1 MHREYHPADMHHLR
15 AHAFGD
21 GGPRHHDELDHVAH
35 HHDER
40 SLYTL
45 TTILGLLIGG
55 DLVFGWLGW
64 EAFRAP
70 LGISLAWVAAILGA
84 GRIVYG
90 AVEALAQGRIGA
102 DIALAQACLAAII
115 IGQPFVAAEVVF
127 IALVGEVLEAVTF
140 SRTQKE
146 IHRLL
151 DQTPRLARVRR
162 DGGEVEVP
170 VAQVVPGDVVLV
182 RAGERVPVD
191 GPVLVGR
198 SSVDQSA
205 LTGESMAVDKGVGDP
220 VFTGTVN
227 QFGLLEVRAEKVG
240 HESTLGQV
248 LRMVAEAQHRKAP
261 LEREADRYARYFLPV
276 VEVVAGL
283 TVAAGYLLKWP
294 DTWSRAVAVLVV
306 ACPCAL
312 ILATPAAVLAAM
324 AWLARHGILIKGG
337 AALERLAGCD
347 TFSFDK
353 TGTLTLGRPE
363 LAGIRPLG
371 DRTEDEILALASIAE
386 GSSKHPLATLVSKT
400 ASDRGVSALTPFE
413 VEATPGSG
421 ISARYRLDGEPED
434 SNGHRVLVGN
444 RRLMEESDVALGA
457 AEAALAEVDSK
468 GETPLIVAVDGE
480 VVGLIAARDSVR
492 REAHDVVHDLKHLG
506 ITEVAVLTGDRGAA
520 ARAVAQRVHIKG
532 VEAELLPAGKA
543 AWIDGRQKAGRRV
556 AMVGDGINDAPALAK
571 ADVGIALGAM
581 GSDLAAEAGD
591 LVVLGEPLA
600 NLPDL
605 VKLSRATVAIIRQNI
620 LIFAFGLNAVAMASA
635 ALGILGPI
643 PAAILHQ
650 AGSFLVLLNS
660 MRLLWF
666 GDWRSTALVR
676 GIRRLGQ
683 AIQGLDDRLDPGLA
697 FDRLL
702 ARWRLFVA
710 VGLAA
715 LLATYATRGWSA
727 IGAGEV
733 GLLRRFGRFAG
744 VLEPGLHLRLPP
756 PFEAITRLAPGR
768 VRSVEVGFRSEAP
781 GSAGSVGWESSHERG
796 NAARADDEALLITGD
811 GQLVEVAATAEYRL
825 DPSHEALRNVA
836 FGTLDPEAALRPLAE
851 STIRSIVGRRG
862 LDDLLT
868 KGRLEAEAASKATL
882 QGRVDASKLG
892 LVITAVSFQD
902 VHPPLPVVDA
912 YRDVSRA
919 ESDRLRK
926 VAEGTT
932 YRATR
937 LATAESLAVATIEK
951 AEADRNTRT
960 TRASGD
966 SDAFLARLRARGRAP
981 ALTDH
986 RLYSEAI
993 TSAFAG
999 KDKVVLEPSSS
1010 RRQLFLPEL
1019 PGGLVPALMNA
1030 RITSNPEARDPLPG
1044 PPPGGDGV
1052 GNTPLSP
1059 ENHPR

>member
-1 MHREYHPADMHHLR
+1 MHHLR

-21 GGPRHHDELDHVAH
+21 GDGHHSHDHDAAGHRQHHD
-35 HHDER
+35 HHDNR
-40 SLYTL
+40 SLYAL
-45 TTILGLLIGG
+45 TAILGVLIGA
-55 DLVFGWLGW
+55 DVVFGGLGW
-64 EAFRAP
+64 DSFRSP
-70 LGISLAWVAAILGA
+70 WGVSIAWVAAILGA

-90 AVEALAQGRIGA
+90 AIEALAEGRIGA

-140 SRTQKE
+140 ARTQRE

-151 DQTPRLARVRR
+151 DQTPRSARVRR
-162 DGGEVEVP
+162 PEGEIEIP
-170 VAQVVPGDVVLV
+170 VAQVVVGDVVLV

-191 GPVLVGR
+191 GPVLAGR

-205 LTGESMAVDKGVGDP
+205 LTGESMPIDKGVGDP

-261 LEREADRYARYFLPV
+261 LERAADRYARYFLPV
-276 VEVVAGL
+276 VEVVAVL
-283 TVAAGYLLKWP
+283 TVVAGYLLKWP

-337 AALERLAGCD
+337 AALERLAACD
-347 TFSFDK
+347 TFAFDK
-353 TGTLTLGRPE
+353 TGTLTQGKPE
-363 LAGIRPLG
+363 LAGIVPLG
-371 DRTEDEILALASIAE
+371 GRSEDEVLALASIAE
-386 GSSKHPLATLVSKT
+386 GNSKHPLAALVAK
-400 ASDRGVSALTPFE
+400 AAADRGLSIPRSFE

-421 ISARYRLDGEPED
+421 VSARFRLEGEPDD
-434 SNGHRVLVGN
+434 STGHRVLVGN
-444 RRLMEESDVALGA
+444 RRLMVESGVSLEVA
-457 AEAALAEVDSK
+457 ESALEGLDAR
-468 GETPLIVAVDGE
+468 GETPLIVGVDGE
-480 VVGLIAARDSVR
+480 VVGLIAARDAVR

-506 ITEVAVLTGDRGAA
+506 ISEVAVLTGDRGSA
-520 ARAVAQRVHIKG
+520 ARAVAKRVHIKD
-532 VEAELLPAGKA
+532 VEAELLPSDKA
-543 AWIDGRQKAGRRV
+543 AWVEARQKAGRRV
-556 AMVGDGINDAPALAK
+556 AMVGDGINDAPALAR
-571 ADVGIALGAM
+571 ANVGIALGAM

-620 LIFAFGLNAVAMASA
+620 LIFAFGLNAVAMGSA

-666 GDWRSTALVR
+666 GDWRAIGPIR
-676 GIRRLGQ
+676 GLRAIGQ
-683 AIQGLDDRLDPGLA
+683 AIHRFDDRVDPGFL

-702 ARWRLFVA
+702 SRWRVFVA
-710 VGLAA
+710 VGLVG
-715 LLATYATRGWSA
+715 LLGTYATWGWSA
-727 IGAGEV
+727 IGPGEV
-733 GLLRRFGRFAG
+733 GMLKRFGRFEG

-756 PFEAITRLAPGR
+756 PFESITRLAPGR
-768 VRSVEVGFRSEAP
+768 VRSVEVGFRSELP
-781 GSAGSVGWESSHERG
+781 GTGGSVGWESSHERG

-811 GQLVEVAATAEYRL
+811 GQLVEVAASAEYRL
-825 DPSHEALRNVA
+825 DPDPESLRNLA
-836 FGTLDPEAALRPLAE
+836 FHTFDPESALRPLAE
-851 STIRSIVGRRG
+851 SSIRSIVGRRG
-862 LDDLLT
+862 LDELLT
-868 KGRLEAEAASKATL
+868 KGRAEAEQASKASL
-882 QGRVDASKLG
+882 QERVDASKLG
-892 LVITAVSFQD
+892 LIITGVSFQD

-926 VAEGTT
+926 VADGQTF
-932 YRATR
+932 RSSR
-937 LATAESLAVATIEK
+937 LTTAEGLASATIQK
-951 AEADRNTRT
+951 AEADRNGRT
-960 TRASGD
+960 AKASGEAG
-966 SDAFLARLRARGRAP
+966 AFLSRLGVRNGSP
-981 ALTDH
+981 TLTDH
-986 RLYSEAI
+986 RLYWESIAE
-993 TSAFAG
+993 AFAG
-999 KDKVVLEPSSS
+999 KEKVILEPSAS
-1010 RRQLFLPEL
+1010 RRQLFLPEMPGGSLPMLL
-1019 PGGLVPALMNA
+1019 PGNA
-1030 RITSNPEARDPLPG
+1030 SPKTDPVISNKTGTR
-1044 PPPGGDGV
+1044 
-1052 GNTPLSP
+1052 
-1059 ENHPR
+1059 

>member
-1 MHREYHPADMHHLR
+1 MHREYHPEDMHHLR
-15 AHAFGD
+15 AHAFGE
-21 GGPRHHDELDHVAH
+21 GQGHHHREEDQGHDHH
-35 HHDER
+35 HHDDHR

-55 DLVFGWLGW
+55 DLIFGWIGW
-64 EAFRAP
+64 DSFRAP
-70 LGISLAWVAAILGA
+70 LGLSLAWVAAILGA

-151 DQTPRLARVRR
+151 DQTPRVARVRR
-162 DGGEVEVP
+162 DGTEVEVP

-205 LTGESMAVDKGVGDP
+205 LTGESVPVDKGVGDP

-261 LEREADRYARYFLPV
+261 IERQADRYARYFLPV
-276 VEVVAGL
+276 VEVVAVL
-283 TVAAGYLLKWP
+283 TVLAGYLLKWP

-312 ILATPAAVLAAM
+312 ILATPAAVLASM

-337 AALERLAGCD
+337 AALERLAACD
-347 TFSFDK
+347 TFAFDK
-353 TGTLTLGRPE
+353 TGTLTRGLPE
-363 LAGIRPLG
+363 LAGIRVLG
-371 DRTEDEILALASIAE
+371 DRSEDEILAIAAIAE
-386 GSSKHPLATLVSKT
+386 SSGKHPLASLVARAAKERNLS
-400 ASDRGVSALTPFE
+400 SLVPFE
-413 VEATPGSG
+413 VQATPGSG
-421 ISARYRLDGEPED
+421 ISARYRLEGESEHDG
-434 SNGHRVLVGN
+434 GHRVLVGN
-444 RRLMEESDVALGA
+444 RRLMDESGVSLDE
-457 AEAALAEVDSK
+457 AEILLAEVDAK
-468 GETPLIVAVDGE
+468 GETPLIVAVDGR
-480 VVGLIAARDSVR
+480 VVGLIAARDAIR
-492 REAHDVVHDLKHLG
+492 PEGHDVVHDLKHLG
-506 ITEVAVLTGDRGAA
+506 MTEIAVLTGDRGAA
-520 ARAVAQRVHIKG
+520 ARAVAKRVHIKL

-543 AWIDGRQKAGRRV
+543 AWIEERQKAGRRV

-591 LVVLGEPLA
+591 LVILGEPLV

-620 LIFAFGLNAVAMASA
+620 LIFAFGLNALAMGSA

-666 GDWRSTALVR
+666 GDWKSTAPMR
-676 GIRRLGQ
+676 GLRAVGLSIRRF
-683 AIQGLDDRLDPGLA
+683 DDRIDPGLA
-697 FDRLL
+697 FDRVL
-702 ARWRLFVA
+702 ARWRVLVA
-710 VGLAA
+710 LVVLGLI
-715 LLATYATRGWSA
+715 ATYATWGWSA
-727 IGAGEV
+727 IGPGEV
-733 GLLRRFGRFAG
+733 GLVRSFGRFSG

-756 PFEAITRLAPGR
+756 PFESITRLAPGR
-768 VRSVEVGFRSEAP
+768 VRSVEVGFRS
-781 GSAGSVGWESSHERG
+781 GSSGTVGWESPHNRG
-796 NAARADDEALLITGD
+796 QVARLDDEALLITGD
-811 GQLVEVAATAEYRL
+811 GQLVEIAATAEYQL
-825 DPSHEALRNVA
+825 DPSPEALRNIA
-836 FGTLDPEAALRPLAE
+836 FGTLDAEGALRPLAE
-851 STIRSIVGRRG
+851 STIRSIIGRRG
-862 LDDLLT
+862 LEELLT
-868 KGRLEAEAASKATL
+868 RGRLEAETASKTSL
-882 QGRVDASKLG
+882 QERVDAAKLG

-926 VAEGTT
+926 VTEGTT
-932 YRATR
+932 YKENR
-937 LATAESLAVATIEK
+937 LATAEAQAIATLQK
-951 AEADRNTRT
+951 AEADRDGRT
-960 TRASGD
+960 TRASGE
-966 SDAFLARLRARGRAP
+966 SDAFLSRLEGRGLAP
-981 ALTDH
+981 SLTDH
-986 RLYSEAI
+986 RLYWETIS
-993 TSAFAG
+993 SAFAR
-999 KDKVVLEPSSS
+999 KDKVVLEPSSG
-1010 RRQLFLPEL
+1010 RRQLFLPDMPGVPL
-1019 PGGLVPALMNA
+1019 PVLVPAK
-1030 RITSNPEARDPLPG
+1030 P
-1044 PPPGGDGV
+1044 
-1052 GNTPLSP
+1052 
-1059 ENHPR
+1059 